1 MKKNSSFK
9 VALSP
14 PWITFANQV
23 KFTVG
28 QDPNVR
34 VGNLRSI
41 GSNYLLLITVRSLS
55 RARALATIIQNSVQ
69 FGNVKVTV
77 LIKTCT
83 GQTARPYSTTSLTAS
98 QIAQLYRIALSTN
111 TLFSFVT
118 TRSITPQ
125 VGSLSVFPVFKKKVV
140 QFFNDDLTDL
150 FNNYNNVA
158 AFVFQAVLK
167 NTINNI
173 AINFSTA
180 EK

>member
-1 MKKNSSFK
+1 MKKNSPFK

-14 PWITFANQV
+14 PWITFENQV

-34 VGNLRSI
+34 VRNLKTV
-41 GSNYLLLITVRSLS
+41 GSNFILPITVLTLS

-69 FGNVKVTV
+69 LGNITVTV
-77 LIKTCT
+77 RIKTKA
-83 GQTARPYSTTSLTAS
+83 GKLAQPFDTTSLTAS
-98 QIAQLYRIALSTN
+98 QIARLYRIAFSTN
-111 TLFSFVT
+111 TLFDFVT
-118 TRSITPQ
+118 TRSLIP
-125 VGSLSVFPVFKKKVV
+125 GDPASVFPVFKKRVV
-140 QFFNDDLTDL
+140 QFFNDDLSDL
-150 FNNYNNVA
+150 FSNFNNVA

-173 AINFSTA
+173 AINFSTT

>member
-1 MKKNSSFK
+1 MKKKSKLK

-34 VGNLRSI
+34 VGNLRSV
-41 GSNYLLLITVRSLS
+41 GSNFLLPITVRNLS
-55 RARALATIIQNSVQ
+55 RARALATIIKNSVQ
-69 FGNVKVTV
+69 FGNVTVTV
-77 LIKTCT
+77 RIKTT
-83 GQTARPYSTTSLTAS
+83 SGQTARPHSTTSLTAS
-98 QIAQLYRIALSTN
+98 QIAQLYRIAFSTN
-111 TLFSFVT
+111 ILFKFVT
-118 TRSITPQ
+118 TRSLTPGGQ
-125 VGSLSVFPVFKKKVV
+125 TSVFPVFKKKVV

-150 FNNYNNVA
+150 FSNYNNVA

-173 AINFSTA
+173 TINFSTA
-180 EK
+180 EN